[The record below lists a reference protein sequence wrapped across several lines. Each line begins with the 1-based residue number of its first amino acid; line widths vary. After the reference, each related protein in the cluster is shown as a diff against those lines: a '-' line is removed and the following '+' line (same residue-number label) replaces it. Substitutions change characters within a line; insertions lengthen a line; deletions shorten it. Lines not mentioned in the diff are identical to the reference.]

1 MYPKTYATVVGMN
14 FHDVKYKPK
23 VDDSVILLKDPKN
36 EYDDEAIAVF
46 TVHKE
51 KLGYVAN
58 STRTVAKGTYS
69 AGRLY
74 DKFDHYV
81 VGVVQFILR
90 NEAIVEVMLE
100 DAQYTIFGE
109 FYIELPDR

>member
-1 MYPKTYATVVGMN
+1 MEFYTLT
-14 FHDVKYKPK
+14 YKPQ
-23 VDDSVILLKDPKN
+23 VGDSVILLKDPKN

-51 KLGYVAN
+51 QLGYVAN

-90 NEAIVEVMLE
+90 NTAIVEVMLE
-100 DAQYTIFGE
+100 DVQYTLFSD
-109 FYIELPDR
+109 FHMELNDR